1 MQAGIP
7 SRYSSRYSCF
17 PERPPVITGFSLLIP
32 LLLAGASPDGGESD
46 TSMTGTP
53 LHGFPYVYY
62 TPETDWAFGGTA
74 VVTFRPGGDPALN
87 PSSLTLDAY
96 YTVKKQFKCSIE
108 PEIYLSGNRYLV
120 SGTVGYGKIVDKYWG
135 VGPLTGD
142 SDSTE
147 YVKGMFQIQMRGEI
161 LLLEQLKCGV
171 LMEFERV
178 WMIDREQSALLRGGT
193 VPGSQGAT
201 SSGAGIVLSWDSR
214 DNIFFPC
221 RGSFHQIEY
230 AVFGGSLGGDYA
242 YQRALMDLRA
252 FIPLG
257 GTVLGIQVYGMAVGG
272 TPPFWRLALLGGDYI
287 MRGYYL
293 GRYRDNL
300 TIASQAE
307 YRVMILGPFGA
318 AAFLG
323 AGGVAPRAGAF
334 RMDQI
339 RPSYGGGLRFMLD
352 RKEKLTLRVDAGFG
366 SGTSGIYFDI
376 REAF

>member
-1 MQAGIP
+1 VI
-7 SRYSSRYSCF
+7 SR
-17 PERPPVITGFSLLIP
+17 IALLIP
-32 LLLAGASPDGGESD
+32 VLLAGGSPAAGQTD
-46 TSMTGTP
+46 TSSTGSP

-62 TPETDWAFGGTA
+62 TPETDWAFGGSA
-74 VVTFRPGGDPALN
+74 IVTFRPGGDPALN

-96 YTVKKQFKCSIE
+96 YTIKKQFKCSVD
-108 PEIYLSGNRYLV
+108 PEIYFSGNRYLL
-120 SGTVGYGKIVDKYWG
+120 SGSIGYGKIVDKYWG
-135 VGPLTGD
+135 VGPLTVD

-178 WMIDREQSALLRGGT
+178 WMIERWRSSYLRSGD
-193 VPGSQGAT
+193 VSGSQGAT
-201 SSGAGIVLSWDSR
+201 SCGAGIAFSWDTR
-214 DNIFFPC
+214 DNIFFPS

-230 AVFGGSLGGDYA
+230 TLFGGLLGGDYA
-242 YQRALMDLRA
+242 YQRATLDLRT
-252 FIPLG
+252 FVPLG
-257 GTVLGIQVYGMAVGG
+257 GTVLGIQLYGMAVGG
-272 TPPFWRLALLGGDYI
+272 TPPFWRLALLGGDFI

-300 TIASQAE
+300 TLASQAE
-307 YRVMILGPFGA
+307 YRVMILGPIGA

-334 RMDQI
+334 RLDQV
-339 RPSYGGGLRFMLD
+339 RPSYGGGLRYMLD
-352 RKEKLTLRVDAGFG
+352 QKEKLTLRVDAGFG
-366 SGTSGIYFDI
+366 SGTSGLYFNI